1 MSARKAKKRAHVSD
15 SDHDS
20 AEDEHPEVASIT
32 FPQFSGE
39 CSSWDAFHEELTR
52 YQEETHQL
60 YKTRSTNSVAD
71 RNKQHAYQHARWTF
85 KPRGKGSRTNHNIR
99 SIDYPAKL
107 SAVLVQSGDGSYKVR
122 VSKHIATHNHD
133 VGRDVYYSY
142 AEARKI
148 TSPGTRGVVKTLVQG
163 GSKKKKILRYLKE
176 ISGKSVLPKDVENLV
191 AKMRKETYTS
201 EDDNERVAQTA
212 HTRRMTRK
220 FPEAICVDATYGTN
234 INRYRLFSFMV
245 TDKFGCGS
253 FAQHALVDGESKLN
267 MLCAIRAFKQNN
279 PGWTDVKV
287 IEIDKDFTELALL
300 PRSEQERLR
309 ISAFEKMHIKY
320 ILTML
325 VRTEKESGFDDYLSA
340 LQKLCVGKPSFMD
353 YFTENWLNCKDLWCT
368 FERGNIPHLDN
379 NANNRLEASWG
390 AAKDLLHRHMAMDE
404 CIDHLLFLQ
413 QSAEDR
419 YTTKVKRVGCR
430 YNRNYD
436 NEMAMLAKLATHH
449 ACNLVEEQYRASG
462 QETYDISSDENTP
475 NFLLSPVQNQTVLLP
490 CRHILYLWRQRSDLR
505 SIIPCKS
512 IPERW
517 LLADEDNEEDAG
529 DPDTSQKFYVE
540 DIAAPPSRVLGH
552 NEKYQ
557 SGFAV
562 CQKIAE
568 VVVDKGSR
576 SFRAWLDFLTQLEG
590 VARHNDMPPSYRD
603 LSIGVEVTNSGSVGE
618 RATNSDGVG
627 EQITNVGEPI
637 PRSSFVEQ
645 DANLDRADAGEDV
658 TNSDDAGDNV
668 TNSDDGG
675 KDDTNLGSVLTPDST
690 PEIKIEKGARVELTS
705 TPASARRKLD
715 LDNVGSASSDE
726 EIVNIVLNTT
736 S

>member
-234 INRYRLFSFMV
+234 INR
-245 TDKFGCGS
+245 
-253 FAQHALVDGESKLN
+253 
-267 MLCAIRAFKQNN
+267 CAA
-279 PGWTDVKV
+279 
-287 IEIDKDFTELALL
+287 
-300 PRSEQERLR
+300 
-309 ISAFEKMHIKY
+309 Y
-320 ILTML
+320 
-325 VRTEKESGFDDYLSA
+325 
-340 LQKLCVGKPSFMD
+340 
-353 YFTENWLNCKDLWCT
+353 
-368 FERGNIPHLDN
+368 
-379 NANNRLEASWG
+379 
-390 AAKDLLHRHMAMDE
+390 
-404 CIDHLLFLQ
+404 
-413 QSAEDR
+413 
-419 YTTKVKRVGCR
+419 
-430 YNRNYD
+430 
-436 NEMAMLAKLATHH
+436 
-449 ACNLVEEQYRASG
+449 
-462 QETYDISSDENTP
+462 
-475 NFLLSPVQNQTVLLP
+475 QTVLLP